1 MRASEEYIN
10 LKPALILGF
19 SCLYPIQYVVIE
31 NQIVSG
37 NKIIEFVGDRCH
49 FD

>member
-1 MRASEEYIN
+1 MRASEEYIDSE
-10 LKPALILGF
+10 PALILGF
-19 SCLYPIQYVVIE
+19 SCLYPIQHVVIK

-37 NKIIEFVGDRCH
+37 NRIIEFVGDRCH